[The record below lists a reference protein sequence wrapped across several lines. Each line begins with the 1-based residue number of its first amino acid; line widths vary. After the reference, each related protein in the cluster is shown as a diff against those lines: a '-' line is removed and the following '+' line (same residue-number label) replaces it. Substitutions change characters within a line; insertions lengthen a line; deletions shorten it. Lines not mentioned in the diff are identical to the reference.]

1 VGIAVTN
8 RLPKGAIAVAIAA
21 ALTTTPE
28 RELPPET
35 VANSSQN
42 PVRLTQGMRRGR
54 PRKFNGPSR
63 SVTLTLPE
71 DTIVALRA
79 IDRDISRAVVRAIQ
93 PLVPHSRP
101 LPAELA
107 TYGDQA
113 VIVVPAS
120 GNVRERT
127 GVELVPL
134 PDGRALICF
143 DERMSISEFELRV
156 RDVLADSTVDGEDR
170 DLYETLA
177 NILKNA
183 RRSDSVALERRSI
196 IVLQSQPKTARE
208 PAPKPSEIVPES
220 FESTSKDV

>member
-1 VGIAVTN
+1 
-8 RLPKGAIAVAIAA
+8 
-21 ALTTTPE
+21 
-28 RELPPET
+28 
-35 VANSSQN
+35 
-42 PVRLTQGMRRGR
+42 
-54 PRKFNGPSR
+54 
-63 SVTLTLPE
+63 
-71 DTIVALRA
+71 
-79 IDRDISRAVVRAIQ
+79 
-93 PLVPHSRP
+93 

-183 RRSDSVALERRSI
+183 RRSDSVALERRCI

-208 PAPKPSEIVPES
+208 PAPKVPES